1 MTAMARIRDGL
12 AWRVDGARAIA
23 RSVWRTAGF
32 DRAQRVP
39 LTFRGEGRVPVI
51 LCTWR
56 RLERLPRTLEMLAAQ
71 DVPVQAM
78 IWDNS
83 TDPVTVAKAAADAC
97 IPVTVHHSRRNIGGF
112 ARFYAAREAAEAGYE
127 TVVFIDDDMDFGPD
141 TVGNLLRAHRPRSLS
156 GWFAFSQFLVSQ
168 ETWVP
173 PGEPAVYVGTG
184 GMVTDSAVFTDPR
197 LFACPRR
204 YWFLEDVWLSCF
216 ARQIGYDLFASPA
229 RFTEVLDGVNQSLS
243 LGWARR
249 RLVRY
254 LERNGPQAKPA

>member
-1 MTAMARIRDGL
+1 MTAVSRVRD
-12 AWRVDGARAIA
+12 AIEWRVNGARSIS

-39 LTFRGEGRVPVI
+39 LTLRGEGRVPVI
-51 LCTWR
+51 LCAYH

-71 DVPVQAM
+71 DVPVQAL

-83 TDPVTVAKAAADAC
+83 ADTVTVDKAASDAR
-97 IPVTVHHSRRNIGGF
+97 IPVTVHHSTRNIGGF

-127 TVVFIDDDMDFGPD
+127 TVVFIDDDLDFEPG
-141 TVGNLLRAHRPRSLS
+141 TVGDLLRAHRPKSLS
-156 GWFAFSQFLVSQ
+156 GWFAFTQFLVSQ

-173 PGEPAVYVGTG
+173 PGEPAVYVGSG
-184 GMVTDSAVFTDPR
+184 GMVIDSAIFTDPR
-197 LFACPRR
+197 LYTCPRR
-204 YWFLEDVWLSCF
+204 YWLLEDVWLSYF
-216 ARQIGYDLFASPA
+216 ARQAGYDLFASPA
-229 RFTEVLDGVNQSLS
+229 RFTEVLDGSNQSLS

-254 LERNGPQAKPA
+254 LDRKGPQATPA